1 MIYGKIKYKPD
12 VFGTIKDIEVG
23 QEVGYQ
29 SAAMSE
35 RSVRVAISRLN
46 KIGFSYKINK
56 KFKADFF
63 MVKRI
68 M

>member
-12 VFGTIKDIEVG
+12 VYGTIKDIEVG

-35 RSVRVAISRLN
+35 RAVRVAISRLN
-46 KIGFSYKINK
+46 KLGFSYKINK
-56 KFKADFF
+56 RCKADFF
-63 MVKRI
+63 MVKRL